1 MKFIFE
7 IGTITDWKK
16 LKIFLI
22 CNQLYKYY
30 QSPFH
35 SHLSPLLENYMDNH
49 IITVLKKDLIEL
61 NVVAAFSQKL
71 ERTHGSS
78 SNKLEFNCKKS
89 NGFWFH
95 KQLQFNFH
103 VKLEWFK
110 LEICLTPFVRC
121 IFNFKVIIMIQKYH
135 MIFWNIVGFR
145 YLQRICNDKNDNLDS
160 W

>member
-1 MKFIFE
+1 MPQIDHHVALCTPLPLV
-7 IGTITDWKK
+7 GK
-16 LKIFLI
+16 L
-22 CNQLYKYY
+22 YG
-30 QSPFH
+30 QS
-35 SHLSPLLENYMDNH
+35 L
-49 IITVLKKDLIEL
+49 ITVLKKDLIEL

-135 MIFWNIVGFR
+135 MIFRRTYDFFEI
-145 YLQRICNDKNDNLDS
+145 LLDFAIFNEFVTIKMII
-160 W
+160 